1 MVGIYFQV
9 HGAVSTSGPLF
20 AKSDF
25 YEYLEVVSDALDVT
39 DPKCR
44 PRVQEAMRM
53 VEMLMMHRVGWQT
66 VSDMFK

>member
-1 MVGIYFQV
+1 MVEVTTKV

-20 AKSDF
+20 AKADF